1 MGKTINQL
9 KEIEKLTKSKLIDDK
24 EAAKIIGVS
33 HYTMKSY
40 RLRKIGPHYY
50 KMGRAVRYSKKD
62 LNDYL
67 EKQKSNW
74 RRVETNQNY

>member
-1 MGKTINQL
+1 M
-9 KEIEKLTKSKLIDDK
+9 IEKKLIDDK

-40 RLRKIGPHYY
+40 RQRKIGPHYY
-50 KMGRAVRYSKKD
+50 KMGRAVRYDKKD

-67 EKQKSNW
+67 KKQKDNW
-74 RRVETNQNY
+74 YRVETKY